1 VHPIQLSA
9 LVSVI
14 ALPLVFFAAHR
25 WFRSAAFDLW
35 TRRSLAVALIVLEV
49 GMIAAKFHGGAT
61 EELLPMHLCD
71 WALVA
76 TAIGLWFRS
85 QTGFDLGYFWAL
97 AGTFQ
102 ALLTPAIEF
111 TVAWWRLCGF
121 FYSHALIVV
130 GVLHLLLVER
140 MRPWPRS
147 LLRLFVWSEIYLA
160 TALAVNA
167 LTGSNYG
174 FLAHRPAQATLLD
187 HFSDTRWLYV
197 TQINGVALVAFALL
211 YLPWLV
217 ADLIRSRAGAPTRPA

>member
-1 VHPIQLSA
+1 MHPIQISA

-14 ALPLVFFAAHR
+14 VLPLVFFAAHR
-25 WFRSAAFDLW
+25 WARSAAFEMW
-35 TRRSLAVALIVLEV
+35 TRRALAVALIVLEV
-49 GMIAAKFHGGAT
+49 AMIAAKFHGGAT

-76 TAIGLWFRS
+76 VAIGLWFRS
-85 QTGFDLGYFWAL
+85 QTGFELGYFWAL

-147 LLRLFVWSEIYLA
+147 LLRVLVWSEVYLVA
-160 TALAVNA
+160 ALVVNA

-187 HFSDTRWLYV
+187 HFSDTHWLYV
-197 TQINGVALVAFALL
+197 AQINLIALFFFAAL
-211 YLPWLV
+211 YVPWFV
-217 ADLIRSRAGAPTRPA
+217 ADIIRSRAGAPIRRV

>member
-1 VHPIQLSA
+1 MHPIQLSA
-9 LVSVI
+9 LVSVVV
-14 ALPLVFFAAHR
+14 LPLVFFAAHR
-25 WFRSAAFDLW
+25 WARSVVFETW
-35 TRRSLAVALIVLEV
+35 TRRALAVALIVLEV
-49 GMIAAKFHGGAT
+49 GMIATKFHGGAS

-76 TAIGLWFRS
+76 VAIALWFRS
-85 QTGFDLGYFWAL
+85 QTAFEVGYFWAL

-140 MRPWPRS
+140 MRPRPRS
-147 LLRLFVWSEIYLA
+147 LLHVFAWSQVYLA
-160 TALAVNA
+160 AALMVNA
-167 LTGSNYG
+167 LTASNYG
-174 FLAHRPAQATLLD
+174 FLSHRPAQATLLD

-197 TQINGVALVAFALL
+197 LQINVVALAFFAAL
-211 YLPWLV
+211 YVPWLV
-217 ADLIRSRAGAPTRPA
+217 ADLIRSRATAPTPRA